1 MPFLQRTGGEE
12 ISQTLGSVMVSMVSI
27 SALKREKQKTRPPFM
42 LVADEVHNLTHGG
55 RFGTLLAESRKYGI
69 TLVLASQGMYQ
80 LPFAK
85 DVFSNCP
92 TQITFNVSG
101 EDAKAIE
108 KNWNEEQI
116 QATHM
121 HHFIAPV

>member
-1 MPFLQRTGGEE
+1 MNQF
-12 ISQTLGSVMVSMVSI
+12 
-27 SALKREKQKTRPPFM
+27 
-42 LVADEVHNLTHGG
+42 
-55 RFGTLLAESRKYGI
+55 
-69 TLVLASQGMYQ
+69 
-80 LPFAK
+80 PFAK

-108 KNWNEEQI
+108 KNRNEEQI